1 MHAYDVCIVVRIL
14 SYVMWLCNKK
24 NVECLSMGGKYF
36 RAVFQLVLFC
46 FTRLKIRYC
55 WTTPCAKKRR
65 LPCRRRWSAMRTRR
79 RRYSTRSI
87 WKSSWSRRWNRHP
100 FITHAHS
107 LARIFILT
115 YILYRRKIRPSS
127 TRSTS
132 ARKRKF
138 GKQGT
143 MLWKPE
149 KMLGQTL
156 CHTKHAYIHTY
167 IHHMPV

>member
-1 MHAYDVCIVVRIL
+1 MHAYELCIVVRIL

-24 NVECLSMGGKYF
+24 NVECLSMEGKYF

-115 YILYRRKIRPSS
+115 YSIGGRYGLRRRDQQ
-127 TRSTS
+127 
-132 ARKRKF
+132 ARGRESLESKGRCF
-138 GKQGT
+138 ES
-143 MLWKPE
+143 PRR
-149 KMLGQTL
+149 
-156 CHTKHAYIHTY
+156 C
-167 IHHMPV
+167 